1 MIELS
6 KIDTIIFDLGGV
18 IVDLNP
24 GAVIEKLSKHAGVDL
39 GPMDKMKEFIVSS
52 PILIQYE
59 TGKSSEEQFLTDMNE
74 LLKANMSME
83 EFEEAWNLMLGN
95 IPEKRLNLM
104 RSLGQNFNTMI
115 LSNTNGIHERKFD
128 EMVNEATG
136 EEGMHSFV
144 HLAHY
149 SHRIGLRK
157 PEASC
162 YNYVIDHSQL
172 KPERTLFLDDNR
184 ANITSAQSL
193 GIQAVQVKYPDQ
205 IFQITNHG

>member
-1 MIELS
+1 MVELS

-24 GAVIEKLSKHAGVDL
+24 VSVIENLSKHSGVKL
-39 GPMDKMKEFIVSS
+39 GPMEEMKEFIVNS

-59 TGKSSEEQFLTDMNE
+59 TGKSSEEQFLAEMNE
-74 LLKANMSME
+74 LLKANMSKQQ
-83 EFEEAWNLMLGN
+83 FEDAWNLMLGD
-95 IPEKRLNLM
+95 IPERRLNFM
-104 RSLGQNFNTMI
+104 RALGENFQTMI

-128 EMVNEATG
+128 EMVNAVTG

-149 SHRIGLRK
+149 SHKIGLRK

-162 YNYVIDHSQL
+162 YHYVIDHSEL
-172 KPERTLFLDDNR
+172 NPERTLFLDDNL

-193 GIQAVQVKYPDQ
+193 GIKAVQVKYPDQ
-205 IFQITNHG
+205 IFEIINHG

>member
-18 IVDLNP
+18 IVDLDP
-24 GAVIEKLSKHAGVDL
+24 VAVIEKLSKHAGVDL

-149 SHRIGLRK
+149 SHKIGLRK
-157 PEASC
+157 PEVSC

-172 KPERTLFLDDNR
+172 KPERTLFLDDNM

-205 IFQITNHG
+205 IFEIINHG